1 MTFTLPMYGDAGKIE
16 GLENA
21 VLIGREGEVRRFRLN
36 DFDGL
41 SAHDKLLRKLAIM
54 QARGSYSV

>member
-1 MTFTLPMYGDAGKIE
+1 MTFNLPAYGCAENIE

-21 VLIGREGEVRRFRLN
+21 VETGRDGDVRQYRLN

-41 SAHDKLLRKLAIM
+41 NDHDKLLRKLAIM
-54 QARGSYSV
+54 QARGTYTV